1 MNANGGD
8 QDDDMT
14 FVVCDSDTIIING
27 RDLLTSNGS
36 SNYILDLEL
45 VIQWKQRCL
54 FVEKS
59 ISENEM
65 QRHTNVHFRTILIG
79 SIHHYYEMILN
90 IWVNVI

>member
-1 MNANGGD
+1 MFVMWLIYCYWSINIINMNANGGD

-45 VIQWKQRCL
+45 GIQ
-54 FVEKS
+54 
-59 ISENEM
+59 
-65 QRHTNVHFRTILIG
+65 
-79 SIHHYYEMILN
+79 
-90 IWVNVI
+90 